1 MSAQDRNIQ
10 CAAGFPP
17 AENPAQIKLV
27 ATLTP
32 DPFAIEDYLASQQWQ
47 VDRPGF
53 VIDRNGTI
61 HGGHGEQNV
70 IALANVGELVKKSS
84 RWVPVSEANQLSTL
98 NSQLST
104 KYVPYEYCSCS
115 KVFEMIPDRQLNALR
130 RLLKSLLSQFHLQFP
145 YDNQLGKVC
154 PRAIA
159 GRPGIWFA
167 SSFDSH
173 RFDIHPQV
181 ELINLIKSL
190 AQ

>member
-1 MSAQDRNIQ
+1 MPD
-10 CAAGFPP
+10 
-17 AENPAQIKLV
+17 QIILV

-32 DPFAIEDYLASQQWQ
+32 PATTIEDDLSSPQRQT
-47 VDRPGF
+47 DRPGF
-53 VIDRNGTI
+53 VIGRDGTI
-61 HGGHGEQNV
+61 HGGHGQQSV
-70 IALANVGELVKKSS
+70 IALANVGELVKKGNT
-84 RWVPVSEANQLSTL
+84 WLPVSGNTGGSPV
-98 NSQLST
+98 N
-104 KYVPYEYCSCS
+104 YVPYEYCSCS

-130 RLLKSLLSQFHLQFP
+130 RLLKSLLSQFHIQFP
-145 YDNQLGKVC
+145 YDNQLGRVC

-173 RFDIHPQV
+173 RLDIHPQI